1 MSFAK
6 STKACMDASEVSFAK
21 LKAVQPHLARRVAV
35 THFEGHPRGMY
46 PAKPWIIASF
56 LGLSQA
62 SMAKKM
68 R

>member
-6 STKACMDASEVSFAK
+6 STKACMDASEVLFAK

-35 THFEGHPRGMY
+35 THFEGHPKGV
-46 PAKPWIIASF
+46 
-56 LGLSQA
+56 LSKALDYSQLFP
-62 SMAKKM
+62 